1 MQIFKNKIWKYV
13 LRLFYSPSL
22 KCMRTKVLPTIMDI
36 QNPYLR
42 DRTKKLYCITSYS
55 VGAVYHD
62 LVVFRKKWRWLEDGC
77 CHRWW
82 CLMFTRYQKDLVMM
96 CGFKNCNWVFLHFRK
111 HNFSNICCSL
121 HIDLLGSCNLML
133 SELSW
138 LIGKY
143 SWPVEEKSC
152 FHLIFNK
159 MYLPANC
166 VRIVWN
172 HNTIKV
178 LHLKSSFP
186 FHPSNR

>member
-1 MQIFKNKIWKYV
+1 MNDLFTILLSVMEKLPATSYVRLVDIWLIFVQLYPFIQGNVQIFKNKIWKYV

-82 CLMFTRYQKDLVMM
+82 CLMFTRYQKDLVREPVKNKKKGENSTFGGGGPDPGIFHISKKKW
-96 CGFKNCNWVFLHFRK
+96 CLKCILSHFK
-111 HNFSNICCSL
+111 
-121 HIDLLGSCNLML
+121 
-133 SELSW
+133 
-138 LIGKY
+138 
-143 SWPVEEKSC
+143 
-152 FHLIFNK
+152 
-159 MYLPANC
+159 
-166 VRIVWN
+166 
-172 HNTIKV
+172 
-178 LHLKSSFP
+178 P
-186 FHPSNR
+186 F